1 MIDSTKLTACDAVA
15 ALIVLDNGHYLL
27 QHRDNVPDIWYPGH
41 WGCFGGAVD
50 EGEDPLSALHRELYE
65 EIEFKP
71 QKVAYFT
78 RFDFD
83 LTEIGMR
90 RFYRIF
96 YVIPMTA
103 DDRTR
108 IILHEGQAVD
118 AFSGETIISKLKV
131 TPYDAFAL
139 FLHIAQ
145 GRLGIPPTN
154 V

>member
-1 MIDSTKLTACDAVA
+1 MITGPKLTVCNAVA
-15 ALIVLDNGHYLL
+15 ALIVLDNGQYLL

-50 EGEDPLSALHRELYE
+50 EGEDPLSALCRELYE

-71 QKVAYFT
+71 QEVAYFT
-78 RFDFD
+78 RVDFD
-83 LTEIGMR
+83 LTELGLCH
-90 RFYRIF
+90 FYRMF
-96 YVIPMTA
+96 YIIPMTVA
-103 DDRTR
+103 DQARLV
-108 IILHEGQAVD
+108 LHEGQAVD
-118 AFSGETIISKLKV
+118 AFSGGTIINKLKV

-145 GRLGIPPTN
+145 GRLGIPPPN